1 VRFRFVARERDGFP
15 VAALCAALEVS
26 RSGFYAWRGRPESRR
41 QGERR
46 ALRPEVRRLF
56 IESRRTYGAPR
67 IARAL
72 RHAGQVCGRHRIA
85 RLMRAE
91 GLRARGRRA
100 RRPRTTD
107 ARHGFPIAPNVL
119 DRSFRVDAPDR
130 VWVADITYLPTH
142 EGWLFLAVL
151 LDLFSRRV
159 VGFAM
164 GPRITGAL
172 AAQALRMALAR
183 RSPAPGLLHHSDR
196 GCQYAALDYQL
207 LLRDHGLVSSMS
219 RTGNCLDNAV
229 AESFFS
235 TLKIELVHRCDW
247 TSRSE
252 AHDAVFAYIEGFY
265 NRHRLHSALG
275 YRSPVEYEEI
285 MRAA

>member
-1 VRFRFVARERDGFP
+1 MQLGSSGSGEFDDLLADSGLTRA
-15 VAALCAALEVS
+15 EV
-26 RSGFYAWRGRPESRR
+26 G
-41 QGERR
+41 
-46 ALRPEVRRLF
+46 PEVDFFPEQDETQAGDL
-56 IESRRTYGAPR
+56 
-67 IARAL
+67 ARK
-72 RHAGQVCGRHRIA
+72 G
-85 RLMRAE
+85 
-91 GLRARGRRA
+91 
-100 RRPRTTD
+100 D
-107 ARHGFPIAPNVL
+107 
-119 DRSFRVDAPDR
+119 
-130 VWVADITYLPTH
+130 